1 MVVFMV
7 SGLWHGA
14 NWTFI
19 FWGAYHGLLVC
30 FYKLT
35 KGLLPTLSHREGVI
49 ASLEGETNG
58 RWPKWK
64 AIKGTKYLNTI
75 IVFIFVTIGWQVF
88 RCDSF
93 GQFVGLWERMFTGF
107 GPIFKSWALMGFIP
121 IGILMLKELKDEE
134 GWNIHLLH
142 SKKLWV
148 QIVSFALIAVFI
160 LYFGELEGGSF
171 IYFQF

>member
-1 MVVFMV
+1 MRKKKLGTWNLKFETVRKY
-7 SGLWHGA
+7 A
-14 NWTFI
+14 NV
-19 FWGAYHGLLVC
+19 L
-30 FYKLT
+30 
-35 KGLLPTLSHREGVI
+35 
-49 ASLEGETNG
+49 
-58 RWPKWK
+58 
-64 AIKGTKYLNTI
+64 
-75 IVFIFVTIGWQVF
+75 IVFALVTIGWQVF

-121 IGILMLKELKDEE
+121 IGILMFKEMNDEE

>member
-1 MVVFMV
+1 MSF
-7 SGLWHGA
+7 A
-14 NWTFI
+14 NKFETVRKYANI
-19 FWGAYHGLLVC
+19 LLV
-30 FYKLT
+30 FAL
-35 KGLLPTLSHREGVI
+35 
-49 ASLEGETNG
+49 
-58 RWPKWK
+58 
-64 AIKGTKYLNTI
+64 
-75 IVFIFVTIGWQVF
+75 VTIGWQVF
-88 RCDSF
+88 RCNSF

-121 IGILMLKELKDEE
+121 IGILMFKEMKDEE

>member
-1 MVVFMV
+1 MI

-19 FWGAYHGLLVC
+19 FWGAYHGILVC

-35 KGLLPTLSHREGVI
+35 RSVRSKSVMCKDKSVRSKDTHYSLHLTLR
-49 ASLEGETNG
+49 
-58 RWPKWK
+58 
-64 AIKGTKYLNTI
+64 KYLNI
-75 IVFIFVTIGWQVF
+75 VIVFALVTIGWQVF
-88 RCDSF
+88 RCHSF
-93 GQFVGLWERMFTGF
+93 GQFVGLWERIFTGF
-107 GPIFKSWALMGFIP
+107 GPVFKSWALIGFIP
-121 IGILMLKELKDEE
+121 IGILMLKEMKDEE

-148 QIVSFALIAVFI
+148 QIVTFALLAVFI

>member
-1 MVVFMV
+1 MYWNTMVVFMV

-19 FWGAYHGLLVC
+19 FWGAYHGILVC
-30 FYKLT
+30 LYKLT
-35 KGLLPTLSHREGVI
+35 RSVMSKDKGVKKPDNITHYSLHFTLRKFMNIV
-49 ASLEGETNG
+49 
-58 RWPKWK
+58 
-64 AIKGTKYLNTI
+64 
-75 IVFIFVTIGWQVF
+75 IVFALVTIGWQVF

-93 GQFVGLWERMFTGF
+93 RQFVGLWERMFTGF

-121 IGILMLKELKDEE
+121 IGILMFKEMKDEE